1 MPALDILRILLLA
14 NRHQHVKHALPLA
27 AALQATAAHYLLH
40 LTRLSLR
47 LAPLADTLAPP
58 PNPHRTIAGGRDTV
72 RAHQPPPRPAAE
84 SPVESHSPHLQPG
97 SLRIH
102 PPLHKNPE
110 APQKYRY
117 RCTDHVCRAHMLQK
131 VR

>member
-14 NRHQHVKHALPLA
+14 NRHQHVKHAPPLA
-27 AALQATAAHYLLH
+27 AALQATATHYLLH
-40 LTRLSLR
+40 PTCLSLQ

-58 PNPHRTIAGGRDTV
+58 PNPHRTIAGGRDTA

-117 RCTDHVCRAHMLQK
+117 RCTDHVCRAHMLQN